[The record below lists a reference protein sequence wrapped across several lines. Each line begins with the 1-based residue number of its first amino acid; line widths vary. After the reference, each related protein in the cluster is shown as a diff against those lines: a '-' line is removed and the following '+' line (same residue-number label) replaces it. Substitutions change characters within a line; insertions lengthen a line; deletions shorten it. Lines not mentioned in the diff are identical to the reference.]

1 MVQSAHIA
9 SSRTAVSRW
18 KKIALAVA
26 AVALVAIVAA
36 GSGGWYLSDLLK
48 DGGLVPDHDEPEEYT
63 LEVAAI
69 AEGRVTLRRTSETDE
84 DGDWKRGE
92 FWGLEGEAGDYD
104 QVGKVLEA
112 TEDQVV
118 REFFPIGDPPSVG
131 EMVRLDSFAYPEDPQ
146 KALGLPFE
154 EVHFSS
160 ELGEFPAW
168 LIGGPSDT
176 WVIFVHGKG
185 AERRE
190 ALRILPTIAESEL
203 RALII
208 TYRNDE
214 GLPEDPDGFYRYG
227 ETEWVELE
235 GAAQYALDNGARRLI
250 LVGYSMG
257 GAIVTNFLYRSS
269 LADSVEGAILDA
281 PMLDFSATVDLGASE
296 SGYPQLFA
304 TFAKAVAGFRF
315 DIDWG
320 ELDYLERAD
329 ELDIQILL
337 FHGDADDTVPQETSN
352 ALAESRQDIVRYLV
366 VPGARHVRSWN
377 TDRGAYEAAV
387 REFLR
392 DLAQ

>member
-1 MVQSAHIA
+1 M
-9 SSRTAVSRW
+9 SRW

-26 AVALVAIVAA
+26 TVALVAIVAA
-36 GSGGWYLSDLLK
+36 GGGGWYLSDLLK

-69 AEGRVTLRRTSETDE
+69 EQGRVTLRRTSETDE

-92 FWGLEGEAGDYD
+92 LWGLEGGTGGYN
-104 QVGKVLEA
+104 QVGKVLQT
-112 TEDQVV
+112 TEEQVV
-118 REFFPIGDPPSVG
+118 RELFLLGNPPSVG

-154 EVHFSS
+154 EVLYSS
-160 ELGEFPAW
+160 SLGEFPAW
-168 LIGGPSDT
+168 LVGGPSDT

-185 AERRE
+185 GERRE
-190 ALRILPTIAESEL
+190 GLRILPTLAELGL
-203 RALII
+203 RTLII

-214 GLPEDPDGFYRYG
+214 DLPANPDGFYRYA
-227 ETEWVELE
+227 ETEWEDLE
-235 GAAQYALDNGARRLI
+235 GAARYALDNGATGLI

-269 LADSVEGAILDA
+269 LADSVEGAILDS
-281 PMLDFSATVDLGASE
+281 PMLDFGATVDLGAHE
-296 SGYPQLFA
+296 DGYPQLLA
-304 TFAKAVAGFRF
+304 TLAKAVAGFRF

-329 ELDIQILL
+329 ELDVPILL
-337 FHGDADDTVPQETSN
+337 FHGDADDTVPMETSDI
-352 ALAESRQDIVRYLV
+352 LAESRQDIVKYIR

-377 TDRGAYEAAV
+377 TDRAAYEAAV

-392 DLAQ
+392 DLTR

>member
-1 MVQSAHIA
+1 M
-9 SSRTAVSRW
+9 SRW
-18 KKIALAVA
+18 KKIALAMA
-26 AVALVAIVAA
+26 AVTLVTIAAA
-36 GSGGWYLSDLLK
+36 GGGGWYLSELLK

-63 LEVAAI
+63 LEIAAI
-69 AEGRVTLRRTSETDE
+69 GDGRVTLRRTPETDG
-84 DGDWKRGE
+84 DGDWKRSE
-92 FWGLEGEAGDYD
+92 FWGLESEAGNYD

-118 REFFPIGDPPSVG
+118 REFFPIDDAPGIG
-131 EMVRLDSFAYPEDPQ
+131 EMVRLDSFSYPDDPQ
-146 KALGLPFE
+146 SAFGFPFD
-154 EVHFSS
+154 EVLYSS
-160 ELGEFPAW
+160 SLGEFPAW

-190 ALRILPTIAESEL
+190 ALRILPTIAESGL

-208 TYRNDE
+208 SYRNDE
-214 GLPEDPDGFYRYG
+214 DLPEDPDGFYRYG
-227 ETEWVELE
+227 ETEWEELE
-235 GAAQYALDNGARRLI
+235 GAAQYALDNGAERLI

-257 GAIVTNFLYRSS
+257 GAIVMNFLYRSP

-281 PMLDFSATVDLGASE
+281 PMLDFGATVDLGAHE
-296 SGYPQLFA
+296 RGFPQFFA
-304 TFAKAVAGFRF
+304 TLAKTVAGFRF

-320 ELDYLERAD
+320 GLDYLERAD

-337 FHGDADDTVPQETSN
+337 FHGDADDTVPLETSDV
-352 ALAESRQDIVRYLV
+352 LAKARRDIVRYIT

-377 TDRGAYEAAV
+377 TDRAAYETAV

-392 DLAQ
+392 DLTR